1 MTRILLRSL
10 NAPALILL
18 TLIGVAVQTSLF
30 SFWFLKIFQPDM
42 ILLVVIWC
50 ALRRSFTEGG
60 IITLI
65 IGNIAEIH
73 SGAPS
78 GVFLITYMSAYLIV
92 RGSERLFVI
101 PDLSS
106 FIFMTVGLT
115 LYSGL
120 VETLILKLL
129 GVGQTHWNYSLLH
142 AIPVALVNGV
152 LSSWVFRWLEKFDAF
167 TYKNL
172 SGSEHREEL
181 TEELI

>member
-10 NAPALILL
+10 NAPALVLL

-30 SFWFLKIFQPDM
+30 SFWFLKIFQPD
-42 ILLVVIWC
+42 IVLLVVIWC

-78 GVFLITYMSAYLIV
+78 GVFQITYMSAYLIV
-92 RGSERLFVI
+92 RWSERLFVI
-101 PDLSS
+101 PELSA
-106 FIFMTVGLT
+106 FTFMTVGLT
-115 LYSGL
+115 IFSGL
-120 VETLILKLL
+120 AQTLILKLL
-129 GVGQTHWNYSLLH
+129 GVGQAHWNYALLH
-142 AIPVALVNGV
+142 ILPVALVNGL
-152 LSSWVFRWLEKFDAF
+152 LSSWVFRWLERFDAF

-172 SGSEHREEL
+172 SDKDELAEEL
-181 TEELI
+181 FLK